1 MGRIKY
7 LFALIS
13 LSFFCTISYSKST
26 YDVPVIE
33 ASKILSFYGID
44 YSAIKQRLYKKERAK
59 EIERLTQHVVINNR
73 IPSPF
78 AKEIIHTVYT
88 ECEKEKIDPILFLSL
103 IEVESSFNQYA
114 KSHVGAIGLSQ
125 VMPIYHKSKVDEI
138 KKHNLDLWS
147 IKGNIKVGVQVLSE
161 YLKVSKGNT
170 IEALQRY
177 NGSLDDQTRKYSNKV
192 LATSKKYKANRG

>member
-1 MGRIKY
+1 MKRVKY
-7 LFALIS
+7 LFTLFL
-13 LSFFCTISYSKST
+13 LSFFCNISQAKSV
-26 YDVPVIE
+26 YDVPLIE
-33 ASKILSFYGID
+33 ASRILGFYGID
-44 YSAIKQRLYKKERAK
+44 YSDIKQRLYKKERHK
-59 EIERLTQHVVINNR
+59 EIERLTQHVVQNNR

-125 VMPIYHKSKVDEI
+125 VMPIYHKSKVDDI
-138 KKHNLDLWS
+138 KKNNLDLWS
-147 IKGNIKVGVQVLSE
+147 IKGNIKVGVQVFSE

-177 NGSLDDQTRKYSNKV
+177 NGSLNDKTRKYSNKV
-192 LATSKKYKANRG
+192 MATSNKYKASRG